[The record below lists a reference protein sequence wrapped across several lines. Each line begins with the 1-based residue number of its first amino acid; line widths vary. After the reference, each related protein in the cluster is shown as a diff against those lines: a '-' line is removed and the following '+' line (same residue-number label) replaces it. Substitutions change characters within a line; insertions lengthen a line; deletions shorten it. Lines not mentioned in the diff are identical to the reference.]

1 MKTVSI
7 SLVIFVIIGVALLA
21 VSPAQAQQSYDGRFD
36 IAALKATAQQRF
48 DCAGQDAVILAE
60 GQQMLWLPDGRLST
74 IIHRIVWINSRLAIG
89 LYADNRVPYDHE
101 RCTFT
106 PLALRTWRDKQW
118 WPTDTTGFV
127 ETLPFAV
134 NKAYD
139 YAHMREMML
148 LHNGI
153 SDQCIVEMAYRIED
167 KAPFRG
173 GADGFW
179 LFAREEPAVESWFEL
194 GVPAGTKPTISIA
207 NGAPAAEQTS
217 DPKSGL
223 DVYRWNM
230 SAVTAAPRPH
240 IPDPAR
246 TLPHIIWSTWPDWRE
261 RGARLHSAFDAAA
274 QLDPPLS
281 AAVDSLKRAARTAT
295 ELAGMITGFINDK
308 VASVH
313 YPESFWRTALRSAG
327 KTFATAY
334 GHSLDRAILAAALF
348 RGAGFDARPAYI
360 GQGVGPME
368 NDVPSLARFGE
379 MKLHLTGNGIEA
391 FYDPWEGT
399 ISFGN
404 KMVRN
409 RVVWSP
415 GDDRPAEVSGGTD
428 DRGEIA
434 VRVELSFEAEKN
446 KFTGA
451 GYLSTAGGLC
461 VFDRMS
467 GVDGKAK
474 TYLNA
479 LVSGLLKGTGV
490 TEYTPDRF
498 EPAAAAATFTVELAK
513 PEPNDQ
519 GDVPLVLGNPVGGI
533 IDNLP
538 SGIEMVVPKRWSS
551 VYLPFPMTQRIELR
565 LNLRSWKA
573 AFVPVNQTIENVVGR
588 FAVTSEI
595 KDSQLIVIRV
605 LQLTKTVI
613 GPEEWPLLRQLL
625 LAENHEKNRT
635 ILLTATK
642 EEDPGSK

>member
-1 MKTVSI
+1 MKTVSVTPV
-7 SLVIFVIIGVALLA
+7 LTVLIGAILLA
-21 VSPAQAQQSYDGRFD
+21 VTSLPAQQSYDGRFD

-60 GQQMLWLPDGRLST
+60 GQQTLWLPDGRLST
-74 IIHRIVWINSRLAIG
+74 TIHRIVWINSRLAIG
-89 LYADNRVPYDHE
+89 LYADNRIPYDHQ

-106 PLALRTWRDKQW
+106 PLALRTWRDNQW

-153 SDQCIVEMAYRIED
+153 SDQCLVEMAYRIED

-194 GVPAGTKPTISIA
+194 GVPAGAKPTISIA

-223 DVYRWNM
+223 DIYRWNM
-230 SAVTAAPRPH
+230 SAVAAEPRPH
-240 IPDPAR
+240 VPDPAR
-246 TLPHIIWSTWPDWRE
+246 TLPHIVWSTWPDWRE
-261 RGARLHSAFDAAA
+261 RGARLKSAFDAAA

-281 AAVDSLKRAARTAT
+281 AAVDSLKRAARSAT

-308 VASVH
+308 TAGIH
-313 YPESFWRTALRSAG
+313 YPEIYWRTALRPAG

-348 RGAGFDARPAYI
+348 RGAGFEARPVYI

-368 NDVPSLARFGE
+368 VPVPSLARFGE
-379 MKLHLTGNGIEA
+379 VKLHLTGNGLEA

-399 ISFGN
+399 ISFGR
-404 KMVRN
+404 KMAGN

-415 GDDRPAEVSGGTD
+415 GEDRPTLVSSGTD
-428 DRGEIA
+428 DRGEIT
-434 VRVELSFEAEKN
+434 VRIELSFEAEKN

-451 GYLSTAGGLC
+451 GYLSTDGGLC
-461 VFDRMS
+461 AFDRMS

-474 TYLNA
+474 GYLNA

-498 EPAAAAATFTVELAK
+498 EPAAAAATFTMELAK
-513 PEPNDQ
+513 PEPNDL
-519 GDVPLVLGNPVGGI
+519 GAVPLVLGNPIGGI

-565 LNLRSWKA
+565 LNLRSWQA
-573 AFVPVNQTIENVVGR
+573 AFFPVNQTIENAVGR
-588 FAVTSEI
+588 FTVASEV
-595 KDSQLIVIRV
+595 KDSQLVVIRA
-605 LQLTKTVI
+605 LQLTKTI
-613 GPEEWPLLRQLL
+613 IEPEEWPLLRQLL
-625 LAENHEKNRT
+625 LADSHEKNRT
-635 ILLTATK
+635 ILLK
-642 EEDPGSK
+642 EIKKDEQAGK